1 MPTEGLSQRNRVSTR
16 RKRSAPTKD
25 APKQGDIIGIL
36 LLAIAGILLI
46 ALALNNGGIL
56 GDSLATA
63 FKLFFGRGAWVAPL
77 ALGIGGISL
86 ILGHSK
92 FEPTR
97 VTWGIALI
105 FLGILGAMAKSSEGD
120 YFLNDTMMNSGGYIG
135 AIVGWGL
142 GSLLGGGKMIAVF
155 AFIAIGAILCLDQPV
170 REIIANLSVKA
181 NPNELKGVVN
191 KAVAAVRMNSNES
204 SDEPSTVS
212 KKAAAD
218 QRRAA
223 VAMEDEE
230 GIEVEAQKPNKKPQ
244 INFAQTKQEP
254 TLTTIT
260 NEPKDGYVLP
270 PLDLLTASND
280 KKRKD
285 PKEVQKN
292 IEVLEETLEQ
302 FNIDANVVAVAQGP
316 SITRFEVQLGPGI
329 KVSRIVSLADN
340 IAMSMA
346 ASHVRVEAPIPG
358 KAAIGIE
365 IPNAVR
371 QMVTL
376 REMCDNLE
384 FHDGSNKIGLA
395 LGKDVSGTHKYTDL
409 TRMPHLLVGGA
420 TNSGKSICL
429 ASVIMS
435 LILKMTPKDLRLV
448 MIDPK
453 RVELT
458 LFEGLPHLMCP
469 VVKDVKEAA
478 GVLRAVVREMDRRY
492 DQFSDAGVRNIEGWN
507 EKASFA
513 DKLPFIVVIVDELAD
528 LMIQCGNEV
537 EYSICRLAQ
546 LARATGIHL
555 IIATQRP
562 SVDVITGTIKNNIS
576 SRIAFAVSS
585 GIDSR
590 TILDSVG
597 AEDLIGRGDMLFLPI
612 DATKPVRIQGCYVTE
627 KEIED
632 VCTFWRDQEKPNYV
646 INPAEVAIRDREN
659 EIRDAQDADPLYQEA
674 VRWVIDR
681 QQASTSMLQR
691 KFSIGFQRASRILDM
706 LEEQGIV
713 GQRDGSKPREIL
725 VDPMQAEALL
735 GNAEYASPIPDGA
748 YLDDE

>member
-1 MPTEGLSQRNRVSTR
+1 MPTDGLTQNRVNTR
-16 RKRSAPTKD
+16 RKRTSKAQD
-25 APKQGDIIGIL
+25 APNHSDVIGIL
-36 LLAIAGILLI
+36 LLAASGILLI
-46 ALALNNGGIL
+46 ALVLNNGGLI
-56 GDSLATA
+56 GDTFAGA
-63 FKLFFGRGAWVAPL
+63 FKMLFGKGAWVAPVAL
-77 ALGIGGISL
+77 AIGGVSL
-86 ILGHSK
+86 IFGHAR
-92 FEPTR
+92 FQPTR
-97 VTWGIALI
+97 VTWGVSLI
-105 FLGILGAMAKSSEGD
+105 FLGLLGALAKDFQGD
-120 YFLNDTMMNSGGYIG
+120 YFLNDIMFASGGYIG

-142 GSLLGGGKMIAVF
+142 ASLLGAGKIIAVI
-155 AFIAIGAILCLDQPV
+155 AMVAIGGILCFDQPV
-170 REIIANLSVKA
+170 REILAKLTATAGKTIPDRMKR
-181 NPNELKGVVN
+181 
-191 KAVAAVRMNSNES
+191 AVAAVRD
-204 SDEPSTVS
+204 SDSKDERTPSEKPTKEAV
-212 KKAAAD
+212 D
-218 QRRAA
+218 RRRAA
-223 VAMEDEE
+223 VAMADEDEE
-230 GIEVEAQKPNKKPQ
+230 GIEIQAQKPLTPNVKR
-244 INFAQTKQEP
+244 ASAEP
-254 TLTTIT
+254 ALSTTI
-260 NEPKDGYVLP
+260 NEPKDGYTLP
-270 PLDLLTASND
+270 PLNLLSEQLD

-285 PKEVQKN
+285 PKEVQRN

-302 FNIDANVVAVAQGP
+302 FSIEANVVAVAQGP
-316 SITRFEVQLGPGI
+316 TITRFEVQLGPGI
-329 KVSRIVSLADN
+329 KVNRIVNLADN
-340 IAMSMA
+340 IAMSLA

-358 KAAIGIE
+358 KSAIGIE
-365 IPNAVR
+365 IPNANR

-384 FHDGSNKIGLA
+384 FHDASLKLGLA

-429 ASVIMS
+429 ASIIMS
-435 LILKMTPKDLRLV
+435 LILKMTPKDLRMV

-492 DQFSDAGVRNIEGWN
+492 DQFSDAGVRNIDGWN

-513 DKLPFIVVIVDELAD
+513 DRLPYIVVIVDELAD

-590 TILDSVG
+590 TILDGTG

-627 KEIED
+627 KEIEE
-632 VCTFWRDQEKPNYV
+632 VCTFWRDQEKPVYV

-659 EIRDAQDADPLYQEA
+659 EMRDQMDEDPMYVEIA
-674 VRWVIDR
+674 RFVVERG
-681 QQASTSMLQR
+681 QASTSMIQR
-691 KFSIGFQRASRILDM
+691 KFSLGFQRASRILDT

-713 GQRDGSKPREIL
+713 GPKDGSRPREIL
-725 VDPMQAEALL
+725 VDVVQLEARL
-735 GNAEYASPIPDGA
+735 GNASYESPIPDGA
-748 YLDDE
+748 YIDE

>member
-1 MPTEGLSQRNRVSTR
+1 MPTDGLTRQRRVNTR
-16 RKRSAPTKD
+16 RKPTQARRDPDHRSDVA
-25 APKQGDIIGIL
+25 GIL
-36 LLAIAGILLI
+36 LLAFSAILI
-46 ALALNNGGIL
+46 VALALDNRGLL
-56 GDSLATA
+56 GNSLAFIFTT
-63 FKLFFGRGAWVAPL
+63 FLGQGAWVVPVVL
-77 ALGIGGISL
+77 ALGGVSL
-86 ILGHSK
+86 IFGHAR
-92 FEPTR
+92 FQPTR
-97 VTWGIALI
+97 VTWGIMLI
-105 FLGILGAMAKSSEGD
+105 FLGVLGGMAKESGGEF
-120 YFLNDTMMNSGGYIG
+120 FLNEVMASSGGYIG
-135 AIVGWGL
+135 AVVGWALTG
-142 GSLLGGGKMIAVF
+142 LLGVGKIVAVV
-155 AFIAIGAILCLDQPV
+155 AMVAIGVLLCINQPIAEILENLKNAARNQKIDQKVKEAVSSLRTDKSTDLPEEKPARPS
-170 REIIANLSVKA
+170 RESVA
-181 NPNELKGVVN
+181 
-191 KAVAAVRMNSNES
+191 
-204 SDEPSTVS
+204 
-212 KKAAAD
+212 

-223 VAMEDEE
+223 VAMGETLDEE
-230 GIEVEAQKPNKKPQ
+230 EVAKPRPKLRLN
-244 INFAQTKQEP
+244 TEEREP
-254 TLTTIT
+254 VLDISHH
-260 NEPKDGYVLP
+260 EPKDGYTLP
-270 PLDLLTASND
+270 PLDLLVPTDN
-280 KKRKD
+280 KKRRD
-285 PKEVQKN
+285 PKEVQRN
-292 IEVLEETLEQ
+292 IETLEDTLEQ
-302 FNIDANVVAVAQGP
+302 FKIDSSVVAVAQGP
-316 SITRFEVQLGPGI
+316 SITRYEVQVGPGI
-329 KVSRIVSLADN
+329 KVNRIVNLADN
-340 IAMSMA
+340 IAMALA

-358 KAAIGIE
+358 KAAVGIE

-384 FHDGSNKIGLA
+384 FHDAGVRLCLA

-429 ASVIMS
+429 ASIIMS

-492 DQFSDAGVRNIEGWN
+492 DQFSDAGVRNIDGWN
-507 EKASFA
+507 AKATFQER
-513 DKLPFIVVIVDELAD
+513 LPYIVVIVDELAD

-537 EYSICRLAQ
+537 EHSICRLAQ

-555 IIATQRP
+555 VIATQRP

-576 SRIAFAVSS
+576 SRVAFAVSS

-612 DATKPVRIQGCYVTE
+612 DATKPVRIQGCYVSE

-632 VCTFWRDQEKPNYV
+632 VCTFWRKQEKPHYV

-659 EIRDAQDADPLYQEA
+659 QIKDEQEADPLFSDA
-674 VRWVIDR
+674 VRFVVER
-681 QQASTSMLQR
+681 NQASTSMIQR

-706 LEEQGIV
+706 MEEHGVV
-713 GQRDGSKPREIL
+713 GPRDGSRPREIL

-735 GNAEYASPIPDGA
+735 GNSDYDSPLPDGA
-748 YLDDE
+748 YIDD